1 MWTSL
6 KELIWEKRNRPFT
19 FIVNVAGLILAFTAV
34 IVMYTHLIGEW
45 NHDADVEHRKDIV
58 RVEMSWGLTGG
69 AYAPWLG
76 DVMPEV
82 EQYCRIF
89 LDNNAAVH
97 VPAQQETEEVFIR
110 EKVFLVDSTYASFFS
125 LRMVRGDSTYRP
137 DGVLLSES
145 AAKQLFGES
154 DPIGKTLILRHN
166 IPLTVQALFKD
177 IKNPGIRSPRI
188 LGMLETA
195 NRLFGSK
202 MTEEWDFANFETYLR
217 LKPGTDRIQFT
228 GKFKQLYAAKLKEIG
243 YKEDQI
249 SQSVNQDLIRN
260 YTDIYF
266 DNEVLG
272 FADHGNYNDLR
283 ILMMLTILV
292 LGISIINYVNIA
304 TAKVAEKSRTI
315 GMKRI
320 LGAGR
325 TSLIAFLVFDSVFT
339 CFIAMGAAWALA
351 QGLAFFLQQWIGLGD
366 MSQLT
371 FWSALVLWVAVPL
384 LCGLLSGIFPAF
396 YLTRLNRFDTMNSQ
410 RNESLAL
417 QRFKSGLMILQFAV
431 SMGLIIST
439 LFIYKQVNYMKHFD
453 TGYDRKNI
461 VVVHGNRE
469 QVLYSKYPGFRT
481 ALLQNPAVLKVGAS
495 KDPIYNIR
503 ERGFH
508 LDVSGWDN
516 KGAAYVTW
524 VDVPFLDL
532 MGLKILEGEGFH
544 EADQVIKDI
553 GWSINQKF
561 IINQRMAKEIASL
574 APEQNYLGG
583 NRIGVVKDFNFRSMH
598 EPVSPMY
605 LGLLGGFNSQID
617 VYIRIAPENREK
629 ALQYIESCYREF
641 YPGTLYQY
649 SFMEDDYARLYGS
662 EDVFALKLLF
672 FSVLSVVIACLGLL
686 AFVVFFIE
694 QKTKSIGL
702 RRVMGATEFQIMGLL
717 NRNFLIRLLA
727 GFVLVCPVAYF
738 VVLRWL
744 SDFAY
749 KTELSWWVFAGA
761 FILMFV
767 IALLCVSMLTWKA
780 ATANPVNSLKNG

>member
-1 MWTSL
+1 
-6 KELIWEKRNRPFT
+6 
-19 FIVNVAGLILAFTAV
+19 
-34 IVMYTHLIGEW
+34 
-45 NHDADVEHRKDIV
+45 
-58 RVEMSWGLTGG
+58 
-69 AYAPWLG
+69 
-76 DVMPEV
+76 
-82 EQYCRIF
+82 
-89 LDNNAAVH
+89 
-97 VPAQQETEEVFIR
+97 
-110 EKVFLVDSTYASFFS
+110 
-125 LRMVRGDSTYRP
+125 
-137 DGVLLSES
+137 
-145 AAKQLFGES
+145 
-154 DPIGKTLILRHN
+154 
-166 IPLTVQALFKD
+166 
-177 IKNPGIRSPRI
+177 
-188 LGMLETA
+188 
-195 NRLFGSK
+195 
-202 MTEEWDFANFETYLR
+202 
-217 LKPGTDRIQFT
+217 
-228 GKFKQLYAAKLKEIG
+228 
-243 YKEDQI
+243 
-249 SQSVNQDLIRN
+249 
-260 YTDIYF
+260 
-266 DNEVLG
+266 
-272 FADHGNYNDLR
+272 
-283 ILMMLTILV
+283 
-292 LGISIINYVNIA
+292 
-304 TAKVAEKSRTI
+304 
-315 GMKRI
+315 
-320 LGAGR
+320 
-325 TSLIAFLVFDSVFT
+325 
-339 CFIAMGAAWALA
+339 
-351 QGLAFFLQQWIGLGD
+351 

-574 APEQNYLGG
+574 APGQNYLGG